1 MAKPFS
7 NRRLFAEDGYT
18 FLRWITDEEVG
29 ILREED
35 QIEKCLD
42 PRSDRILGFKLK
54 KTPEQLRDTASLLPF
69 SRPTR
74 PEDKFRYEV
83 PHAGDCR
90 SICLRRYS
98 LRHFVSEDKKVTIG
112 RRIIKVSARKID
124 FTALAFRRTLQ
135 SASNLSA

>member
-7 NRRLFAEDGYT
+7 NRRLLAEDGYT
-18 FLRWITDEEVG
+18 FLRWITPEEVA
-29 ILREED
+29 ILLEEGEITTCVD
-35 QIEKCLD
+35 A
-42 PRSDRILGFKLK
+42 RTDRVLGFKLK
-54 KTPEQLRDTASLLPF
+54 AKPEQLREKESLVPF

-98 LRHFVSEDKKVTIG
+98 LRRFKHGEQKGKLG
-112 RRIIKVSARKID
+112 RRIIKVSARKLD
-124 FTALAFRRTLQ
+124 FTALLNTRSVLNSQPGA
-135 SASNLSA
+135 

>member
-18 FLRWITDEEVG
+18 FLRWITAEEVA
-29 ILREED
+29 ILLEED
-35 QIEKCLD
+35 EITNCVDQ
-42 PRSDRILGFKLK
+42 RTDRVLGFKLK
-54 KTPEQLRDTASLLPF
+54 VSPEQLRDKESLLPF

-98 LRHFVSEDKKVTIG
+98 LRRFKHGEQKGKLG
-112 RRIIKVSARKID
+112 RRIIKVSARKLD
-124 FTALAFRRTLQ
+124 FTSLLNTRSALNSQPGA
-135 SASNLSA
+135 